1 LRTERSARYEKSL
14 KILTLVNH
22 YRLVSLLRI
31 SNPNL
36 ICKLHTVNYAD
47 EQVPKPILLRYKT
60 ITEIL
65 GPIEK
70 TYKGHFNYIEP
81 ETVTSYLDR
90 LNFKFIYNNSDLAWE
105 VRIPYSR
112 SDDVTREIDIIEE
125 IGRLHGFNNFLTTLP
140 KIKQSAMR
148 T

>member
-1 LRTERSARYEKSL
+1 
-14 KILTLVNH
+14 VNH

-47 EQVPKPILLRYKT
+47 EQVPKPILRYKT

-65 GPIEK
+65 ARLK
-70 TYKGHFNYIEP
+70 HTKGHFNYIEP

-90 LNFKFIYNNSDLAWE
+90 LNFKFIYNNLAWDSL
-105 VRIPYSR
+105 PR

-125 IGRLHGFNNFLTTLP
+125 IGRLHGFNNFLTTKDKTIGNEDP
-140 KIKQSAMR
+140 SYETRRK
-148 T
+148 

>member
-1 LRTERSARYEKSL
+1 L
-14 KILTLVNH
+14 
-22 YRLVSLLRI
+22 
-31 SNPNL
+31 
-36 ICKLHTVNYAD
+36 
-47 EQVPKPILLRYKT
+47 
-60 ITEIL
+60 
-65 GPIEK
+65 K

-105 VRIPYSR
+105 VRFPTR

-148 T
+148 TLVMKLVRK